1 MNVFGPLAQLSG
13 AGQWLLQEAQVV
25 PDTTGGT
32 SGDAGPA
39 LTALVGE
46 AHLPTLLR
54 EMEAGLFD
62 SGLWLDVLARGLSI
76 LLILF
81 LTWFTLRLIDRM
93 TAGWMGRF
101 ERLPVLHPRR
111 QRAFTIGNLINSSA
125 RYVLW
130 PIAAIMILSEL
141 NVDVGALIA
150 TAGIAGLAIGFGA
163 QTLVKDVIGGIFLL
177 FDDTIHVGDYV
188 KIGEEAGTV
197 EHIGVRMIKVRK
209 FDGELLMVPAG
220 ELRIF
225 GNRSIDYA
233 RVIVDVG
240 VAYEQDLD
248 AILPMVERVAET
260 WAAERRAI
268 LRDDRPAVQAI
279 TSFGESSVNLRV
291 VARVTPGEQWQAE
304 RDLRL
309 ALKRAFDEAGIEI
322 PFPRRTVYMRA
333 ENALPPRTPA
343 LPDASEPEPPV
354 D

>member
-1 MNVFGPLAQLSG
+1 MNRFPLPAPVPT
-13 AGQWLLQEAQVV
+13 AGQRLLRALQVA
-25 PDTTGGT
+25 PDTT
-32 SGDAGPA
+32 AGPPGSADPA
-39 LTALVGE
+39 LSTLAGE
-46 AHLPTLLR
+46 SHLSALLR
-54 EMEAGLFD
+54 EMRADLFD

-81 LTWFTLRLIDRM
+81 LTWFTIRLIDRM
-93 TAGWMGRF
+93 TAGWTRRF
-101 ERLPVLHPRR
+101 ERLPAIHPRR
-111 QRAFTIGNLINSSA
+111 QRAFTIGNLINSTA

-225 GNRSIDYA
+225 GNRSIDFA
-233 RVIVDVG
+233 RVIVEVG
-240 VAYEQDLD
+240 VAYEQNLD
-248 AILPMVERVAET
+248 AILPVVERVAGT

-268 LRDDRPAVQAI
+268 LRDDRPTVQAV
-279 TSFGESSVNLRV
+279 TSFGDSSVNLRV

-322 PFPRRTVYMRA
+322 PFPRRTVYVR
-333 ENALPPRTPA
+333 EEKHVPPHA
-343 LPDASEPEPPV
+343 GAGPEAPEESPPG
-354 D
+354 

>member
-1 MNVFGPLAQLSG
+1 MNLFALPTAGQRLSRALQVAPDSTAGPSGSADSVLSPLAEDARL
-13 AGQWLLQEAQVV
+13 
-25 PDTTGGT
+25 TT
-32 SGDAGPA
+32 
-39 LTALVGE
+39 LF
-46 AHLPTLLR
+46 R
-54 EMEAGLFD
+54 EMRADFFD
-62 SGLWLDVLARGLSI
+62 SGLWLDILARGLSI
-76 LLILF
+76 LIILL
-81 LTWFTLRLIDRM
+81 LTWFILRLIDRM
-93 TAGWMGRF
+93 TAGWTRRF
-101 ERLPVLHPRR
+101 ESLPAIHPRR
-111 QRAFTIGNLINSSA
+111 QRAFTIGNLINSTA

-197 EHIGVRMIKVRK
+197 EYIGVRMIKVRK

-225 GNRSIDYA
+225 GNRSIDFA
-233 RVIVDVG
+233 RVIVEVG
-240 VAYEQDLD
+240 VAYEQKLD
-248 AILPMVERVAET
+248 DILPVVERVAEA

-268 LRDDRPAVQAI
+268 LRDDRPTVQAV
-279 TSFGESSVNLRV
+279 TSFGDSSVNLRV

-322 PFPRRTVYMRA
+322 PFPRRTVYVREEKDARA
-333 ENALPPRTPA
+333 TPSPPK
-343 LPDASEPEPPV
+343 PPPN
-354 D
+354 

>member
-1 MNVFGPLAQLSG
+1 MNRFPHPETGQRVLRQL
-13 AGQWLLQEAQVV
+13 QVA
-25 PDTTGGT
+25 PDTT
-32 SGDAGPA
+32 AGPPARADSA
-39 LTALVGE
+39 LSTFDGE
-46 AHLPTLLR
+46 SHLSALLR
-54 EMEAGLFD
+54 EMRADLFD
-62 SGLWLDVLARGLSI
+62 SALWLDVLARGVSI
-76 LLILF
+76 LLILI
-81 LTWFTLRLIDRM
+81 LTWFILRLINRM
-93 TAGWMGRF
+93 TAGWSRRF
-101 ERLPVLHPRR
+101 ENLPAIHPRR
-111 QRAFTIGNLINSSA
+111 QRAFTIGNLINSAA

-197 EHIGVRMIKVRK
+197 EFIGVRMIKVRK

-225 GNRSIDYA
+225 GNRSIDFA
-233 RVIVDVG
+233 RVIVEVG
-240 VAYEQDLD
+240 VAYEQNLD
-248 AILPMVERVAET
+248 DILPVVERVAET

-268 LRDDRPAVQAI
+268 LRDDRPTVQAV
-279 TSFGESSVNLRV
+279 TSFGDSSVNLRV

-309 ALKRAFDEAGIEI
+309 ALKRAFDEAGVEI
-322 PFPRRTVYMRA
+322 PFPRRTVYVREEKDARA
-333 ENALPPRTPA
+333 TPS
-343 LPDASEPEPPV
+343 PPEPPPN
-354 D
+354 